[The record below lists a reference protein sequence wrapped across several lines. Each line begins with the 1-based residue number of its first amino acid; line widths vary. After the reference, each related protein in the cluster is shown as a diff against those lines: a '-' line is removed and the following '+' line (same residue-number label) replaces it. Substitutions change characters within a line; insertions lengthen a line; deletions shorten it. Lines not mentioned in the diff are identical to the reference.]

1 MTDYGGIDVKI
12 LNDKVYRLENSYD
25 DLEATVASVSS
36 LSRQRELD
44 ITELQRLVE
53 RLELSVEKLADKLDD
68 LSSDCQ
74 SNWEDTAERGDFLD
88 LKETVEDL
96 QYRLAD
102 VEQLLEERN
111 EK

>member
-1 MTDYGGIDVKI
+1 MSEDNGLSANNFAELQSLIGQLSAS
-12 LNDKVYRLENSYD
+12 LNRLSDRVGTLEMELEN
-25 DLEATVASVSS
+25 
-36 LSRQRELD
+36 
-44 ITELQRLVE
+44 
-53 RLELSVEKLADKLDD
+53 

-74 SNWEDTAERGDFLD
+74 SNWEDTTERGDFLD

-96 QYRLAD
+96 QYRLSD